1 MMAGQLLSVEG
12 ETFAPGEGA
21 LPNLVV
27 IGAMKCGTTS
37 LHLLLDQHPDIAMS
51 RRKEIS
57 FFSQGDDHRGVPW
70 YMSHFNRAAAIR
82 GESSPSYTK
91 YPQRDGVPARMHALL
106 PDAKLIYILRDPIE
120 RTVSHYL
127 HDYLRGREQR
137 PLAEALRSF
146 DDNPYLS
153 ASRYHMQLERYLQH
167 YPRSQILILAT
178 EDLRDDAHL
187 TLERVI
193 EFLGVPPYR
202 FDVLS
207 EANVAERRGRNNRL
221 GRMLESRR
229 AKRLGRRL
237 PRPAVELAKFLNAR
251 LSKRVPRPALDDE
264 TRQAVTAFLSED
276 VGRLRS
282 ATGLAFDKWS
292 L

>member
-1 MMAGQLLSVEG
+1 MASQLLSADG
-12 ETFAPGEGA
+12 ETSASGGGA

-37 LHLLLDQHPDIAMS
+37 LHLLLDQHPDITMS

-57 FFSQGDDHRGVPW
+57 FFSRQDDDRGVPW
-70 YMSHFNRAAAIR
+70 YMSHFNGATAIR

-137 PLAEALRSF
+137 PLGEALRSF
-146 DDNPYLS
+146 ADNPYVS
-153 ASRYHMQLERYLQH
+153 PSRYHMQLERYLQ
-167 YPRSQILILAT
+167 YYARSQILILAT
-178 EDLRDDAHL
+178 EDLRDEAHL
-187 TLERVI
+187 TLERVVD
-193 EFLGVPPYR
+193 FLGVAPYR
-202 FDVLS
+202 FDVFT
-207 EANVAERRGRNNRL
+207 EANVAEHRGRSNRL
-221 GRMLESRR
+221 GRMLESPR

-237 PRPAVELAKFLNAR
+237 PRPAVELAKFVNAR
-251 LSKRVPRPALDDE
+251 LSKKVPRPALDDE
-264 TRQAVTAFLSED
+264 TRQALTAFLRED
-276 VGRLRS
+276 VGRLRA
-282 ATGLAFDKWS
+282 ATGMAFDKWS